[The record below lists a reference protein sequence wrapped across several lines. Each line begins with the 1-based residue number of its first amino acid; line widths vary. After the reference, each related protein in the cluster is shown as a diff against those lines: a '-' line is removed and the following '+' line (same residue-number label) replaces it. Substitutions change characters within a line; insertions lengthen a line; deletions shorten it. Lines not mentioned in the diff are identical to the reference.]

1 MMHKIINTLHI
12 SIVILINSSGSK
24 FNKIAINIIL
34 ITIIM
39 KYRRHIVIIINF
51 LLNSRW
57 TENNTIIIVII
68 IYRRHSIIK
77 VKFLLRARGTKN
89 IMLIKTSFP
98 KLKLFHNTSNNGVQ
112 SIHTNN
118 IATSIKFHS
127 ISTKELLKR
136 AVFHFCCCFLIGL
149 TSENKNKKQKELIA
163 ESKGNTF
170 EHPHTR

>member
-1 MMHKIINTLHI
+1 MMHKRINTLHI

-34 ITIIM
+34 ITIII

-77 VKFLLRARGTKN
+77 VNFLLRASGLKISCSSKPASPSLDFSIALA
-89 IMLIKTSFP
+89 IMVS
-98 KLKLFHNTSNNGVQ
+98 
-112 SIHTNN
+112 
-118 IATSIKFHS
+118 
-127 ISTKELLKR
+127 
-136 AVFHFCCCFLIGL
+136 
-149 TSENKNKKQKELIA
+149 KELILIA
-163 ESKGNTF
+163 LLSA
-170 EHPHTR
+170 